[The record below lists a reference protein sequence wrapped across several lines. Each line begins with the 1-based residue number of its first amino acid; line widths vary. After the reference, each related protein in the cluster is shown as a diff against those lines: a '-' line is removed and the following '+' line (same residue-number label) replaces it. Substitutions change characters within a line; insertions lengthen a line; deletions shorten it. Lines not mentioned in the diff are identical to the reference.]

1 MQSLILVAL
10 LVASPPNE
18 RPNIV
23 FLLADDMRADTIAAL
38 GNPHIRTPNLDRLA
52 REGFAFTEAH
62 ITGGSQP
69 AVCVPSRAMLLSG
82 RQLFAVADGIPGDMP
97 LWPEE
102 LRRAGYATMGVGKW
116 HNGAASYARCF
127 SAGGAIFFGGMH
139 DHRKVP
145 VQAFDPTGKYPASRT
160 TTEATYSSEL
170 FTDEALRL
178 LKERDP
184 TRPFALYLAYTTP
197 HDPRTPPPESARLY
211 PPDSVPLPPNFSP
224 RHPFDNG
231 EMVVRDEWLLG
242 WPREPAAIRA
252 ELAAYYAMIT
262 DLDQRIGRIL
272 DYLDA
277 AGLADRTLVVFAADN
292 GLALGSHG
300 LLGKQNLY
308 EHSVR
313 VPLHVRG
320 PSVPAGGRSDALCSL
335 VDLFPTLC
343 ELTGGPAPAGL
354 DGRSLVPLLR
364 GAATKVHDY
373 LPFAYRAV
381 QRGIRVEGLKL
392 IEYRVGGTR
401 RTQLFDLARDP
412 HERNDLASDPARAGD
427 IERLSSL
434 LAEWQHQAGD
444 PLTAQ
449 R

>member
-1 MQSLILVAL
+1 MHSWVFLMPL
-10 LVASPPNE
+10 LVSAPAE
-18 RPNIV
+18 RPNVV
-23 FLLADDMRADTIAAL
+23 FLLADDLRADTIAAL

-82 RQLFAVADGIPGDMP
+82 RQLFAVADGIHGDMP

-139 DHRKVP
+139 DHWKVP
-145 VQAFDPTGKYPASRT
+145 TQAFDPMGRYSTSRT
-160 TTEATYSSEL
+160 TAAGTYSSKL

-178 LKERDP
+178 LAERDP
-184 TRPFALYLAYTTP
+184 IRPFALFLAYTTP
-197 HDPRTPPPESARLY
+197 HDPRTPPPEFARLY
-211 PPDSVPLPPNFSP
+211 GPDSIPLPPNFLP

-231 EMVVRDEWLLG
+231 ELEVRDELLLG

-262 DLDQRIGRIL
+262 DLDQQVGRL
-272 DYLDA
+272 LHYLDRE
-277 AGLADRTLVVFAADN
+277 GLADRTLVVFAADN

-313 VPLHVRG
+313 VPLIVRG
-320 PSVPAGGRSDALCSL
+320 PRVPAGGRSNALCSL
-335 VDLFPTLC
+335 VDLFPTMC
-343 ELTGGPAPAGL
+343 DLTGVPAPAGL

-364 GAATKVHDY
+364 GAATKVHEY
-373 LPFAYRAV
+373 LPFAYRDV
-381 QRGIRVEGLKL
+381 QRGIRTEGLKL
-392 IEYRVGGTR
+392 IEYRVAGTR
-401 RTQLFDLARDP
+401 HTQLFDLVQDP
-412 HERNDLASDPARAGD
+412 HERNDLASDPARVGD

-434 LAEWQHQAGD
+434 LAAWQRQADDALAAG
-444 PLTAQ
+444 Q
-449 R
+449 